1 MNNNSPYDRDQ
12 VLNEVIGIKPR
23 KKNNADI
30 SSRIF
35 DNDILE
41 REIPT
46 DADAW
51 YEQHQSEIREK
62 SAKIAAT
69 VRQLEQDSW
78 DRYYAEYGYPEKPD
92 VSQSGADMERLHS
105 MSRIRKM
112 IG

>member
-1 MNNNSPYDRDQ
+1 MKNNSPYDRDQ

-23 KKNNADI
+23 KVNNADV

-35 DNDILE
+35 SNDILE
-41 REIPT
+41 KEIPT
-46 DADAW
+46 DADKW
-51 YEQHQSEIREK
+51 YEQHQAEIREK

-78 DRYYAEYGYPEKPD
+78 DRYYEEYGYPEKP
-92 VSQSGADMERLHS
+92 VHSQSGADMERLHA